1 MLRGWW
7 SEKEVRMRQS
17 EGGGYKPQPG
27 EGLRAGA
34 GHSGEVLT
42 VLIILHPAEGP

>member
-1 MLRGWW
+1 
-7 SEKEVRMRQS
+7 MRQS
-17 EGGGYKPQPG
+17 DAGGYKAQPG